1 MPSVKV
7 SELFKELSDWY
18 DFYVL
23 FHDYKLFGDLP
34 EIFGRDEPL
43 DLADMCHIHL
53 ARTAQIQARWSREE
67 RQFKRTTLI
76 TEPENDYW
84 LIYAYDDV
92 ADEYLLLTITGPDA
106 HNRREWGTYLRTIL
120 TEIVEPWILGRRT
133 YPDID

>member
-7 SELFKELSDWY
+7 SDLFKEVSDWY
-18 DFYVL
+18 AFYTV

-34 EIFGRDEPL
+34 DFFGRDEPL
-43 DLADMCHIHL
+43 DLADMRHIHL
-53 ARTAQIQARWSREE
+53 ARTAKIQAQWSREK
-67 RQFKRTTLI
+67 RQFKRTTLV

-84 LIYAYDDV
+84 LIYAYDDL

-106 HNRREWGTYLRTIL
+106 HNRKEWGSYLRTIL
-120 TEIVEPWILGRRT
+120 SEIVEPWILGRRT